1 MLLSRV
7 VSGAYVRCAVGKTVR
22 LAAFAKVCQ
31 KKRHASFP
39 NVLHLQMPEFPLFP
53 FLSPVCRT
61 SRYAHSFT
69 GRGAARLLDPFLQ
82 KISAFGPDRAAG
94 RRCNFTR
101 SDSRD
106 SPDEHQSGLEPEV
119 TLGRTQNTPLKI
131 CLILCR
137 RSSHSGYTRTRLLT
151 L

>member
-53 FLSPVCRT
+53 FLSPECGT
-61 SRYAHSFT
+61 SRYAHSFA
-69 GRGAARLLDPFLQ
+69 GRGAARLLDLFLQ

-94 RRCNFTR
+94 P
-101 SDSRD
+101 SRN
-106 SPDEHQSGLEPEV
+106 SQSAKSKDAISHV
-119 TLGRTQNTPLKI
+119 QILG
-131 CLILCR
+131 ILPMNV
-137 RSSHSGYTRTRLLT
+137 SQD
-151 L
+151 